1 MRLRNTILL
10 ACMLIYSMKVLAQP
24 FNIGHTSVTYY
35 DSSRSRDVQTE
46 IYYPSDNSGENVP
59 VATGN
64 YPVIVFGHGFVMGYD
79 SYQNFWEEI
88 VPQGFVLC
96 FPDTEMGL
104 SPSHM
109 DLGLDLK
116 FVSEKMQLENTDSN
130 SIFFNSIAP
139 KTGLMGHSMGG
150 GASFLAAENNS
161 SIRTLINFAAAE
173 TSPSAISAALNIN
186 VPSLIFAGEDDCVT
200 PPAQHQ
206 ILMYDSLYSDCKTF
220 ISIKKGGHCYF
231 ADYNFLCSIG
241 ESSCN
246 PTLDITREEQQLV
259 TFDFLNLW
267 LQYTLYDDLTSFSV
281 FNDSL
286 QSSTR
291 IDYMQYCS
299 TSEIQGSIDN
309 EGIRI
314 FPNPMRNKFN
324 LALSESNIGGKL
336 LIYNTLGQA
345 VYQLEIHSSNPQI
358 DLSELVP
365 GTYIAVYLKD
375 SFIWTNK
382 IIKTDNY

>member
-1 MRLRNTILL
+1 
-10 ACMLIYSMKVLAQP
+10 MKVLAQP